1 MKIRIA
7 LSFLIIY
14 IAMASVSAGAAELPN
29 NSLVK
34 YCGKYSYAGESRNGS
49 IDVINANS
57 KKAVRLTISMQ
68 DKKGG
73 STNESGIAIFIKDNI
88 AKYVSDGGCSVILN
102 FDDGQIKVMEE
113 GGEHCSHG
121 KRLTYAGV
129 YKKD

>member
-14 IAMASVSAGAAELPN
+14 IFMASVPAGAAELPN

-34 YCGKYSYAGESRNGS
+34 YCGKYSYIGDNKNGS

-57 KKAVRLTISMQ
+57 KKAVRLTITMQ

-88 AKYVSDGGCSVILN
+88 AKYVSDSGCSVILEFSDN
-102 FDDGQIKVMEE
+102 QLDVIEK
-113 GGEHCSHG
+113 GEYCHV
-121 KRLTYAGV
+121 KRLTYEGI
-129 YKKD
+129 YKKN

>member
-1 MKIRIA
+1 MKITVA
-7 LSFLIIY
+7 LSLLIIY
-14 IAMASVSAGAAELPN
+14 IFMASVPAGAAELPT

-34 YCGKYSYAGESRNGS
+34 YCGKYSYTSENRNGS

-73 STNESGIAIFIKDNI
+73 SANESGIAIFIKDNI
-88 AKYVSDGGCSVILN
+88 AKYVSDGGCSVILEFN
-102 FDDGQIKVMEE
+102 DNQLDVIEK
-113 GGEHCSHG
+113 GEYCHV
-121 KRLTYAGV
+121 KRLTYEGI